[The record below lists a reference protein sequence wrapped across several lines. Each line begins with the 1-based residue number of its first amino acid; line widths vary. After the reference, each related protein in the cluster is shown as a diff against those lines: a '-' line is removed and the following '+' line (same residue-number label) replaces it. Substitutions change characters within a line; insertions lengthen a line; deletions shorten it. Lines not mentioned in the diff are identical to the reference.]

1 MPEIYYRE
9 DEVFLTNEEVDD
21 SAYVPEKRLEV
32 IVRYLKRCDGWY
44 KDFRIKMPKAVLS
57 IAAFNLIYTIDSLPW
72 DISVADEVSDVINK
86 ICTKLAEIKELYD
99 KKQKDKALK
108 LEGELRRALSEVTL

>member
-1 MPEIYYRE
+1 MPEIYYHE
-9 DEVFLTNEEVDD
+9 DEVFLTNKEVED

-32 IVRYLKRCDGWY
+32 IVRYLKRCDRHY
-44 KDFRIKMPKAVLS
+44 SDISIKMPKAVLS
-57 IAAFNLIYTIDSLPW
+57 IAAFNLIHTIDSLPW
-72 DISVADEVSDVINK
+72 DISVADEVNDVITK

-108 LEGELRRALSEVTL
+108 LEEELRRALSEVTL